1 MFNFCNIEYEKK
13 VTFDNNLH
21 IYLIPCIND
30 LIKVKNDLWWTKE
43 EMNEIQQNFINEI
56 NLIIK
61 IYSNINRKDAFL
73 ILYNRIK
80 TD

>member
-21 IYLIPCIND
+21 IYLIPSIND
-30 LIKVKNDLWWTKE
+30 LIKFKNDLWWTIE
-43 EMNEIQQNFINEI
+43 EMDEIKTNFMNDI
-56 NLIIK
+56 NLITK
-61 IYSNINRKDAFL
+61 FYSINKKDAFL

-80 TD
+80 ND